1 MNKKAI
7 WIIIILMSTA
17 LIGISII
24 QMYYIQ
30 WQASLAEQNFDSKV
44 VMAMNRVKDRLLEDT
59 ENYDDAVK
67 FFTRSGGTLFGADKE
82 KMINNI
88 SSKGEN
94 KWQQQRLQYELS
106 RMPLRIDPNYGLENI
121 DKDNLHKYIIQEMKN
136 QNINLKYDYGVFSNN
151 VENYL
156 IINGNYVAQ
165 IGNEGQSS
173 NAETSLASN
182 STEYQIQL
190 FNNEKESPGYLKLI
204 FPQKNSML
212 LSEVLPSM
220 ISSIL
225 LTGLILFCF
234 SYTLYIIFKQK
245 KLSEMKTDFINNMT
259 HEFKTPIA
267 TISLAS
273 DSMITP
279 MISGNPD
286 KIKRFAGIIKQEN
299 TRMLNQVEKVLQMA
313 TIDKEDFQIKST
325 ILNLHDIINQ
335 AVSNSRL
342 KVEKR
347 NGTISTNLQA
357 NNDKFLGDA
366 THISNIVHNLLDNA
380 EKYSKEVP
388 EVFVSTRNRKSGIE
402 IEIADKGIGMSKE
415 AQKHIFDK
423 FYRVHTGNLH
433 DVKGF
438 GLGLS
443 YVKALVVAHK
453 GTVKVKSE
461 LGKGSSFTIFLPQTE
476 I

>member
-1 MNKKAI
+1 
-7 WIIIILMSTA
+7 MSTA
-17 LIGISII
+17 LIGITII

-30 WQASLAEQNFDSKV
+30 WQASLAEENFDSKV
-44 VMAMNRVKDRLLEDT
+44 VMAMNKVKDRLLEDT
-59 ENYDDAVK
+59 ENYDNAVK
-67 FFTRSGGTLFGADKE
+67 FFSRPGGTLFGADQE
-82 KMINNI
+82 KLMNNL
-88 SSKGEN
+88 STKGEN

-106 RMPLRIDPNYGLENI
+106 QMPMRIDPNYGLKNI

-136 QNINLKYDYGVFSNN
+136 QNINLKYDYGVFSNDA
-151 VENYL
+151 ENYL

-165 IGNEGQSS
+165 IGDEGQSS
-173 NAETSLASN
+173 TAETPLTSN
-182 STEYQIQL
+182 TTEYQIQL
-190 FNNEKESPGYLKLI
+190 FNNDKESPGYLKVI

-273 DSMITP
+273 DSMVSP

-325 ILNLHDIINQ
+325 SLQLHDIINQ
-335 AVSNSRL
+335 AVANSRL

-357 NNDKFLGDA
+357 HNDIFLGDA

-380 EKYSKEVP
+380 EKYSKNAP
-388 EVFVSTRNRKSGIE
+388 EVFVSTRNKKSGIE
-402 IEIADKGIGMSKE
+402 IEIADKGIGMTKE

-461 LGKGSSFTIFLPQTE
+461 LGKGSNFTIFLPQTE

>member
-1 MNKKAI
+1 
-7 WIIIILMSTA
+7 MSTA
-17 LIGISII
+17 LIGITII

-30 WQASLAEQNFDSKV
+30 WQASLAEENFDSKV
-44 VMAMNRVKDRLLEDT
+44 VMAMNKVKDRLLEDT
-59 ENYDDAVK
+59 ENYDNAVK
-67 FFTRSGGTLFGADKE
+67 FFSRPGGTLFGADQE
-82 KMINNI
+82 KLMNNL
-88 SSKGEN
+88 STKGEN

-106 RMPLRIDPNYGLENI
+106 QMPMRIDPNYGLKNI

-136 QNINLKYDYGVFSNN
+136 QNINLKYDYGVFSNDA
-151 VENYL
+151 ENYL

-165 IGNEGQSS
+165 IGDEGQSS
-173 NAETSLASN
+173 TAETPLTSN
-182 STEYQIQL
+182 TTEYQIQL
-190 FNNEKESPGYLKLI
+190 FNNDKESPGYLKVI

-273 DSMITP
+273 DSMVSP

-299 TRMLNQVEKVLQMA
+299 IRMLNQVEKVLQMA

-325 ILNLHDIINQ
+325 SLQLHDIINQ
-335 AVSNSRL
+335 AVANSRL

-357 NNDKFLGDA
+357 HNDIFLGDA

-380 EKYSKEVP
+380 EKYSKNAP
-388 EVFVSTRNRKSGIE
+388 EVFVSTRNKKSGIE
-402 IEIADKGIGMSKE
+402 IEIADKGIGMTKE

-461 LGKGSSFTIFLPQTE
+461 LGKGSNFTIFLPQTE